1 MIERVPISSGRKM
14 VSGIVN
20 RSLFMI
26 RIWSVSET
34 ISSGFLIPPCLLDEK
49 SGRIYSCTIGLF
61 LASRL
66 QKQSPVNID
75 DNFIYFFPPN
85 LPTYIEILPKLC
97 RHVAT
102 RFLDVIHNIS
112 FVHHI
117 PLTKRNEFLQLIG

>member
-1 MIERVPISSGRKM
+1 MIGCVPISSGRKM

-34 ISSGFLIPPCLLDEK
+34 ISSGFLIPPRLLDEK

-66 QKQSPVNID
+66 QKQNSVNID
-75 DNFIYFFPPN
+75 DNFMVSPPQKKKKN

-97 RHVAT
+97 RHVAA

-117 PLTKRNEFLQLIG
+117 PLTK